1 MALIIIFMLL
11 TGLIILF
18 LLKKNKNK
26 HIQLSSDKLEVN
38 ALKDQINEID
48 TDLNYGLIREEE
60 AKDSYK
66 EINENIASVIN
77 SEKTSE
83 EKKIPKLLLFSLVV
97 LLPLLSIITYSF
109 NGKDYWLKKYS
120 EFLFEKNYDEVDK
133 EKVKIIL
140 KMVKGLEKKLKIDSE
155 NLEGWKKLGRS
166 KLVLGD
172 IEGAKNAYMEAKKL
186 EPNDIEVLEGEANIA
201 FIVNDGKIASKDI
214 ELFKKI
220 LSLDDKNIMALL
232 VLGEYEDKQGN
243 ILESINIYE
252 KLLSLLPKG
261 IDEVKAIKLRILN
274 LKKRN

>member
-252 KLLSLLPKG
+252 KLLS
-261 IDEVKAIKLRILN
+261 
-274 LKKRN
+274 